1 MGQGSEESEKFPAVL
16 EYANARHEFDAPTE
30 ANLAWVWDLL
40 CASGWVPQP
49 ADTPRH
55 IWEEL
60 RIHQS
65 RLVAW
70 LEHIIAKRPNL
81 IAGRVVV
88 EQRVRHWAAQ
98 LVFCVRSETSDP
110 QTISIH
116 GLSHSMRP
124 RTRDRIFAN
133 ETPPPEHEIPQEV
146 LSSQDCPPRFHPL
159 MVLYRQ
165 LTRLFQEN
173 GKKWFH
179 KCPSC
184 KLFFLPLT
192 TRAQA
197 CCSDACWG
205 QWHPITPEA
214 NRGYQ
219 RTSRNLRKQ
228 LHLKRIQ
235 IAINTVYAG
244 LTRQQD
250 GRGDELTLEGVP
262 ADVLADYVYEKVWTQ
277 VKKFRKRKIGPRVCK
292 KLMNAPEL
300 SRKAQR
306 QLVGLTR
313 GTLPQHAVKDE
324 AR

>member
-16 EYANARHEFDAPTE
+16 QYANARQQFDAPTE

-60 RIHQS
+60 RTHQS

-98 LVFCVRSETSDP
+98 LVLCVRSETSSIP
-110 QTISIH
+110 QTIPIH

-146 LSSQDCPPRFHPL
+146 LSSQDGPPRLHPL

-165 LTRLFQEN
+165 LTPPFQEN

-219 RTSRNLRKQ
+219 RTSRTYGNSAAEANPD
-228 LHLKRIQ
+228 
-235 IAINTVYAG
+235 AINTVYAG
-244 LTRQQD
+244 LTRQQAWK
-250 GRGDELTLEGVP
+250 RRRATLEGVP

-277 VKKFRKRKIGPRVCK
+277 VKNSASER
-292 KLMNAPEL
+292 L
-300 SRKAQR
+300 
-306 QLVGLTR
+306 
-313 GTLPQHAVKDE
+313 
-324 AR
+324 ARECVRN